1 MITGRLGLAP
11 HDRPRPTLKQKGSPL
26 KTISIIIAFFLIGCA
41 SAPVCRHK
49 SLATVIMA
57 AEQGQEVRIAAYRCG
72 TKCRHAEAQIK
83 IDGVW
88 KYVKQDCEG
97 TTSGTV
103 PEHEPTGAIEYFGVH
118 EYLLHIGV
126 QGNF

>member
-1 MITGRLGLAP
+1 M
-11 HDRPRPTLKQKGSPL
+11 

-41 SAPVCRHK
+41 QAPVCRHK
-49 SLATVIMA
+49 SLATAIMA

-72 TKCRHAEAQIK
+72 PKCRHAEAQVK
-83 IDGVW
+83 IDGEW
-88 KYVKQDCEG
+88 KFVKQDCEKI
-97 TTSGTV
+97 TTGTV
-103 PEHEPTGAIEYFGVH
+103 PEYGPTGAIEYWGLH